1 MEYKHLYYPVGCHKN
16 WMGGAATEGLQIKV
30 RITVCYDHIM
40 GAFELGLEQ
49 KPRRLQAGSVG

>member
-1 MEYKHLYYPVGCHKN
+1 
-16 WMGGAATEGLQIKV
+16 MGGAATEGLQIKV